1 MCARA
6 RVYVGVYMC
15 VVEVHVCGYD
25 KFTPRGL
32 PISKTMIFIDK
43 EKWNAGP
50 NSAPTNE
57 SEKFS
62 VPRPIYQDW
71 FFFTF
76 SQSFKKS
83 DLLENELP
91 DVQSKVI
98 LQVCGAFACFA
109 WQNVLNWAVTA
120 SARLKSLLQLASF
133 LLENTSTLSP
143 SASLSLSIPLPHRL
157 LSEAADHLKKK
168 GEGTWIKT
176 EGTSLRYVSWCSSD
190 L

>member
-57 SEKFS
+57 SENFS

-71 FFFTF
+71 FFFLHF
-76 SQSFKKS
+76 
-83 DLLENELP
+83 L
-91 DVQSKVI
+91 KV
-98 LQVCGAFACFA
+98 
-109 WQNVLNWAVTA
+109 
-120 SARLKSLLQLASF
+120 LKSLTCLRMSF
-133 LLENTSTLSP
+133 LMFKAKSYYRFAGLLAVLHGRMFWTERWQPQPDWRVYFNSPHFYWKTLPLSLP
-143 SASLSLSIPLPHRL
+143 LPPFLSLSLSLTVF
-157 LSEAADHLKKK
+157 SLKLQITWKRK
-168 GEGTWIKT
+168 GKEH
-176 EGTSLRYVSWCSSD
+176 E
-190 L
+190 

>member
-57 SEKFS
+57 SENFL
-62 VPRPIYQDW
+62 VPRTIYQDW

-98 LQVCGAFACFA
+98 LQVCGAFWLFCMAECFE
-109 WQNVLNWAVTA
+109 L
-120 SARLKSLLQLASF
+120 SGDSLSPT
-133 LLENTSTLSP
+133 EESTSTRLISIGKHFH
-143 SASLSLSIPLPHRL
+143 SLSLCLPF
-157 LSEAADHLKKK
+157 
-168 GEGTWIKT
+168 
-176 EGTSLRYVSWCSSD
+176 SLYPSPSPSS
-190 L
+190 LWSCRSLEKERGRNMNKNWRHFS